1 MAIDGAKSYD
11 VRATIVAAFKESTTC
26 KVLIISSVGSA
37 GLNLAFCNCVIYLV
51 CLFPINFTNMLTRF
65 GQDQTWSSQDE
76 RQIDGRVWR
85 QPQAKEVLIYHIL
98 ADQTSDIM
106 LSGMASTKR
115 DMLEAFLDK
124 NTGEGN
130 QFNNF
135 YFLFNTHQS
144 LCRTDA
150 SIVWENDSG

>member
-1 MAIDGAKSYD
+1 MALYGIEWKAIDGAKSYE
-11 VRATIVAAFKESTTC
+11 VRANIVAAFKESTTC

-37 GLNLAFCNCVIYLV
+37 GLNLAFCNCVIYIV
-51 CLFPINFTNMLTRF
+51 CLFPVYFKGMLTTF

-85 QPQAKEVLIYHIL
+85 QPQDKNVIIYHVL

-106 LSGMASTKR
+106 LSSMASTKR
-115 DMLEAFLDK
+115 DMLDAFLDK

-130 QFNNF
+130 QF
-135 YFLFNTHQS
+135 
-144 LCRTDA
+144 
-150 SIVWENDSG
+150 E